1 MGLPAAVTTERA
13 IETPVYLVP
22 EAKRHSTNGAGHPYD
37 VVQAAWRIRTA
48 ERNRQLDEIEY
59 VVTRIVPTRRKNV
72 DDPDIGYR
80 RELWF
85 RCFTPPLHR
94 IWSCLFEE
102 QLLVGIFEAAVD
114 FFDTVDT
121 RIRRIDQPGT
131 YNRHIRT
138 RRQKLIRDI

>member
-59 VVTRIVPTRRKNV
+59 VVTRIVPTGRKNV
-72 DDPDIGYR
+72 DDLDMGYGQELCFGSFVHRCTEFGRVCSKSNCWSASLR
-80 RELWF
+80 R
-85 RCFTPPLHR
+85 
-94 IWSCLFEE
+94 
-102 QLLVGIFEAAVD
+102 
-114 FFDTVDT
+114 
-121 RIRRIDQPGT
+121 
-131 YNRHIRT
+131 
-138 RRQKLIRDI
+138 